1 MRARAKQVELPGVE
15 KPTIKELDYAIELYA
30 EKKNAWVKAR
40 TEVQAAKAKLMELAR
55 THGVTIYRDDNAVPP
70 LVMTLKE
77 REAVLKVTPVDGV
90 EMVDDEDEG
99 DAEELVS

>member
-1 MRARAKQVELPGVE
+1 MGAKPRSKCTDASWARHRAW
-15 KPTIKELDYAIELYA
+15 TS
-30 EKKNAWVKAR
+30 
-40 TEVQAAKAKLMELAR
+40 
-55 THGVTIYRDDNAVPP
+55 IYRDDNAVPP

>member
-1 MRARAKQVELPGVE
+1 VGSKHAQRYRPAKLS
-15 KPTIKELDYAIELYA
+15 
-30 EKKNAWVKAR
+30 
-40 TEVQAAKAKLMELAR
+40 LMELAR
-55 THGVTIYRDDNAVPP
+55 KHDVRIYRDDNAVPP

-99 DAEELVS
+99 DAEEMVS